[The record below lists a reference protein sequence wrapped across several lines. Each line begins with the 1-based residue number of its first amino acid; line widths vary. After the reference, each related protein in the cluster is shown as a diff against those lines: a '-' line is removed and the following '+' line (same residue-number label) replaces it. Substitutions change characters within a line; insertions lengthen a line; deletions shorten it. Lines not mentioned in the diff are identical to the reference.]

1 MADTWME
8 ITNPI
13 RNPGERHLAVAIVVD
28 TSTSMKGKAIEKLNY
43 TLKEIG

>member
-28 TSTSMKGKAIEKLNY
+28 TSTSMKERQLRS
-43 TLKEIG
+43 

>member
-13 RNPGERHLAVAIVVD
+13 RNPGERHLAVESYSQGNWSDIR
-28 TSTSMKGKAIEKLNY
+28 
-43 TLKEIG
+43 